1 MLTALQLPLAE
12 AAFGLQRWDY
22 IAFGLF
28 FVILSVIGYRAG
40 RGERASSE
48 EYFLAGKKLPWYVVG
63 GSFIASNISSD
74 QFIGMV
80 GAAMV
85 YGVCVSLYEW
95 ANVATYA
102 ILIWFFVPFL
112 LASKVFTTPEY
123 LEKRFSP
130 AVRTVFA
137 VVTIISNVVAFLAA
151 VLYGGALA
159 LHELFGWE
167 LWPSIIGLGIVAGI
181 WAVYGGLSSVAWTD
195 LFTVA
200 IMLIGGV
207 VVTVLGLLAL
217 APDGG
222 GIIEGFQ
229 VMLDRNEATSG
240 PWAEAV
246 QSNTKELAN
255 ADTYNRLSV
264 IQPASHPLTPTV
276 GMLTF
281 LLSVSLWYNVLNQF
295 MIQRVLGAKDMYH
308 ARMGIVFAGW
318 LKVILPVITIVPGMV
333 LFAMHPEIL
342 MLEPWG
348 DVKPAADKGYVQL
361 IQSLVPV
368 GLRGLFLAA
377 LFGAIQSTV
386 NSVLNSTSTII
397 TFDLYRRLWRPQS
410 TDRQL
415 VIVGVVASVVVLA
428 VAIVIGRFIGDL
440 GGGLFEYVIS
450 LYVLFAPPFAAVFL
464 LGILWRRVTAP
475 AALATVIVG
484 MLAGL
489 GLKIFLTNAT
499 DYPAWLGS
507 FPNQASILYLIC
519 MATCVIVT
527 FLTPPPKPGQV
538 TDQLCMNWKKMNIF
552 SNLGDRWYKSVVFW
566 WLAYSVVIGLLMLY
580 FSGLFFPA
588 GAGHRPAL
596 HELEEDEHLQQP
608 RRPLVQERGL
618 LVAGL
623 LGRDRPPDALLF
635 RALFPSRARKLTF
648 QPNKNEWHDN
658 ENQEQR

>member
-1 MLTALQLPLAE
+1 MQTLIDQLPLAQSTFE
-12 AAFGLQRWDY
+12 LQHWDY
-22 IAFGLF
+22 LAFALF
-28 FVILSVIGYRAG
+28 FIILSLVGYLAG
-40 RGERASSE
+40 RGERANSE

-95 ANVATYA
+95 ANVATFA
-102 ILIWFFVPFL
+102 ILIWVFIPFL

-130 AVRTVFA
+130 SVRTLFA

-167 LWPSIIGLGIVAGI
+167 MWPSIIGLGIVAGI

-200 IMLIGGV
+200 VMLVGGI
-207 VVTVLGLLAL
+207 VVTALGLSAL
-217 APDGG
+217 APEGG
-222 GIIEGFQ
+222 SIVDGFQ
-229 VMLDRNEATSG
+229 VMLQRNEATSG
-240 PWAEAV
+240 LWAEAV
-246 QSNTKELAN
+246 QSNAHELART
-255 ADTYNRLSV
+255 DTYNRLSV
-264 IQPASHPLTPTV
+264 IQPATHPLTPAV
-276 GMLTF
+276 SMFTF

-295 MIQRVLGAKDMYH
+295 MIQRVLGAKNMYH

-318 LKVILPVITIVPGMV
+318 LKVILPIITIVPGMI
-333 LFAMHPEIL
+333 LFAMKPELL
-342 MLEPWG
+342 MIEPWA

-361 IQSLVPV
+361 IQELVPA

-386 NSVLNSTSTII
+386 NSVLNSTATII
-397 TFDLYRRLWRPQS
+397 TFDLYRRHWRPQS

-415 VIVGVVASVVVLA
+415 VVVGVVSSVVVLM
-428 VAIVIGRFIGDL
+428 VAIGIGRYIGAL

-475 AALATVIVG
+475 AALGTVIVG
-484 MLAGL
+484 MSFGV
-489 GLKIFLTNAT
+489 GLKVLLSNAS
-499 DYPAWLGS
+499 DYPAWLNS
-507 FPNQASILYLIC
+507 FPNQASLSYLISV
-519 MATCVIVT
+519 ATCVLVT
-527 FLTPPPKPGQV
+527 LTTRPPKPEQI
-538 TDQLCMNWKKMNIF
+538 TDELCINWKRLNIF
-552 SNLGDRWYKSVVFW
+552 SNLGNHWYSSVVTW
-566 WLAYSVVIGLLMLY
+566 WLAYSIVIVLLMLY
-580 FSGLFFPA
+580 FSGLYFPA
-588 GAGHRPAL
+588 AGV
-596 HELEEDEHLQQP
+596 E
-608 RRPLVQERGL
+608 
-618 LVAGL
+618 
-623 LGRDRPPDALLF
+623 
-635 RALFPSRARKLTF
+635 
-648 QPNKNEWHDN
+648 
-658 ENQEQR
+658 

>member
-1 MLTALQLPLAE
+1 MSAALTITLAE
-12 AAFGLQRWDY
+12 SDFGLQFWDY
-22 IAFGLF
+22 FAFGLF
-28 FVILSVIGYRAG
+28 FVILSVIGYLAG
-40 RGERASSE
+40 RGERANSE

-102 ILIWFFVPFL
+102 ILIWFFIPFL

-130 AVRTVFA
+130 SVRTLFA
-137 VVTIISNVVAFLAA
+137 LVTIISNVVAFLAA
-151 VLYGGALA
+151 VLYGGTLA
-159 LHELFGWE
+159 LQELFGWE
-167 LWPSIIGLGIVAGI
+167 MWPTIIGLGVVAGL

-200 IMLIGGV
+200 VMLIGGV
-207 VVTVLGLLAL
+207 VVAIFGLLAL
-217 APDGG
+217 SPDGDS
-222 GIIEGFQ
+222 IVEGFS

-240 PWAEAV
+240 QWAEAV
-246 QSNTKELAN
+246 NSNTQELAGT
-255 ADTYNRLSV
+255 DSYNRLSV
-264 IQPASHPLTPTV
+264 VQPVTHPLVPTV
-276 GMLTF
+276 SMVTF

-333 LFAMHPEIL
+333 LFAMKPEIL
-342 MLEPWG
+342 LLEPWG

-361 IQSLVPV
+361 IHELVPA

-386 NSVLNSTSTII
+386 NSVLNSTATII
-397 TFDLYRRLWRPQS
+397 TFDLYRRHLRPKS
-410 TDRQL
+410 TDKQL
-415 VIVGVVASVVVLA
+415 VYVGVVASVLVLA
-428 VAIVIGRFIGDL
+428 IAIVIGRYIGDL

-464 LGILWRRVTAP
+464 LGILWKRVTAP
-475 AALATVIVG
+475 AALATIIVG
-484 MLAGL
+484 MAAGL
-489 GLKIFLTNAT
+489 GLKLFLAG
-499 DYPAWLGS
+499 DYEYPAWLDS
-507 FPNQASILYLIC
+507 FPNQASLTYLLSV
-519 MATCVIVT
+519 ATCVIVT
-527 FLTPPPKPGQV
+527 YATRPPEPEQV
-538 TDQLCMNWKKMNIF
+538 TDQLCMNWKRMNIF
-552 SNLGDRWYKSVVFW
+552 SNLGDRWYKSVVTW
-566 WLAYSVVIGLLMLY
+566 WLAYSIVIVLLMLY

-588 GAGHRPAL
+588 AGAG
-596 HELEEDEHLQQP
+596 
-608 RRPLVQERGL
+608 
-618 LVAGL
+618 
-623 LGRDRPPDALLF
+623 
-635 RALFPSRARKLTF
+635 
-648 QPNKNEWHDN
+648 
-658 ENQEQR
+658 

>member
-1 MLTALQLPLAE
+1 MSIDLQPLLAQSE
-12 AAFGLQRWDY
+12 FGLHYWDY
-22 IAFGLF
+22 LAIGLF
-28 FVILSVIGYRAG
+28 FVILSVIGYVAG
-40 RGERASSE
+40 RGEQANAE

-74 QFIGMV
+74 QFIGLV

-95 ANVATYA
+95 ANVATFS

-112 LASKVFTTPEY
+112 LGAKVFTTPEY
-123 LEKRFSP
+123 LEKRFSL

-137 VVTIISNVVAFLAA
+137 LVTIISNVIAFLAA

-181 WAVYGGLSSVAWTD
+181 WAIYGGLSSVAWTD

-200 IMLIGGV
+200 VMLVGGV
-207 VVTVLGLLAL
+207 VVTYLGVQAL

-222 GIIEGFQ
+222 GVIEGFN
-229 VMLDRNEATSG
+229 VMLERNAATSG
-240 PWAEAV
+240 QWAEAV
-246 QSNTKELAN
+246 QSNTQELAGKE
-255 ADTYNRLSV
+255 TYNRLSV
-264 IQPASHPLTPTV
+264 IQPATHPMTPGF
-276 GMLTF
+276 GMIGL

-318 LKVILPVITIVPGMV
+318 LKVILPVIVIIPGMV

-342 MLEPWG
+342 LIEPWN
-348 DVKPAADKGYVQL
+348 DVKPAADKGYVKL
-361 IQSLVPV
+361 IQDLVPIGV
-368 GLRGLFLAA
+368 RGLFLAA

-397 TFDLYRRLWRPQS
+397 TFDIYRRLFRPQCS
-410 TDRQL
+410 DRQL
-415 VIVGVVASVVVLA
+415 VRVGVIASVLVLA
-428 VAIVIGRFIGDL
+428 VAIFIGGFIDVL

-475 AALATVIVG
+475 AALATIVIG
-484 MLAGL
+484 MTAGL
-489 GLKIFLTNAT
+489 ALKVFLKSDV
-499 DYPAWLGS
+499 DYPLWLAS
-507 FPNQASILYLIC
+507 FPNQASILYGISML
-519 MATCVIVT
+519 TCVSVT
-527 FLTPPPKPGQV
+527 FFTKPPKPEQV

-552 SNLGDRWYKSVVFW
+552 ENLGDRWYKSVTFW
-566 WLAYSVVIGLLMLY
+566 WLAYSVVIVLLMLF
-580 FSGLFFPA
+580 FSGIFFPSV
-588 GAGHRPAL
+588 GA
-596 HELEEDEHLQQP
+596 E
-608 RRPLVQERGL
+608 
-618 LVAGL
+618 
-623 LGRDRPPDALLF
+623 
-635 RALFPSRARKLTF
+635 
-648 QPNKNEWHDN
+648 
-658 ENQEQR
+658 

>member
-1 MLTALQLPLAE
+1 MSIDLQPLLAQSE
-12 AAFGLQRWDY
+12 FGLHYWDY
-22 IAFGLF
+22 LAIGLF
-28 FVILSVIGYRAG
+28 FVILSVIGYVAG
-40 RGERASSE
+40 RGEQANAE

-74 QFIGMV
+74 QFIGLV

-95 ANVATYA
+95 ANVATFS

-112 LASKVFTTPEY
+112 LGAKVFTTPEY

-137 VVTIISNVVAFLAA
+137 LVTIISNVIAFLAA

-181 WAVYGGLSSVAWTD
+181 WAIYGGLSSVAWTD

-200 IMLIGGV
+200 VMLVGGV
-207 VVTVLGLLAL
+207 VVTYLGVQAL

-222 GIIEGFQ
+222 GVIEGFN
-229 VMLDRNEATSG
+229 VMLERNAATSG
-240 PWAEAV
+240 QWAEAV
-246 QSNTKELAN
+246 QSNTQELAGKE
-255 ADTYNRLSV
+255 TYNRLSV
-264 IQPASHPLTPTV
+264 IQPATHPMTPGF
-276 GMLTF
+276 GMIGL

-318 LKVILPVITIVPGMV
+318 LKVILPVIVIIPGMV
-333 LFAMHPEIL
+333 LFAMHPELLLI
-342 MLEPWG
+342 EPWN
-348 DVKPAADKGYVQL
+348 DVKPAADKGYVKL
-361 IQSLVPV
+361 IQDLVPIGV
-368 GLRGLFLAA
+368 RGLFLAA

-397 TFDLYRRLWRPQS
+397 TFDIYRRLFRPQCS
-410 TDRQL
+410 DRQL
-415 VIVGVVASVVVLA
+415 VRVGVIASVLVLA
-428 VAIVIGRFIGDL
+428 VAIFIGGFIDVL

-475 AALATVIVG
+475 AALATIVIG
-484 MLAGL
+484 MTAGL
-489 GLKIFLTNAT
+489 ALKVFLKSDV
-499 DYPAWLGS
+499 DYPLWLAS
-507 FPNQASILYLIC
+507 FPNQASILYGISML
-519 MATCVIVT
+519 TCVSVT
-527 FLTPPPKPGQV
+527 FFTKPPKPEQV

-552 SNLGDRWYKSVVFW
+552 ENLGDRWYKSVTFW
-566 WLAYSVVIGLLMLY
+566 WLAYSVVIVLLMLF
-580 FSGLFFPA
+580 FSGIFFPSV
-588 GAGHRPAL
+588 GA
-596 HELEEDEHLQQP
+596 E
-608 RRPLVQERGL
+608 
-618 LVAGL
+618 
-623 LGRDRPPDALLF
+623 
-635 RALFPSRARKLTF
+635 
-648 QPNKNEWHDN
+648 
-658 ENQEQR
+658 

>member
-1 MLTALQLPLAE
+1 MSIDLQPLLAQSE
-12 AAFGLQRWDY
+12 FGLHYWDY
-22 IAFGLF
+22 LAIGLF
-28 FVILSVIGYRAG
+28 FVILSAIGYVAG
-40 RGERASSE
+40 RGEQANAE

-74 QFIGMV
+74 QFIGLV

-95 ANVATYA
+95 ANVATFS

-112 LASKVFTTPEY
+112 LGAKVFTTPEY
-123 LEKRFSP
+123 LEKRFSL

-137 VVTIISNVVAFLAA
+137 LVTIISNVIAFLAA

-181 WAVYGGLSSVAWTD
+181 WAIYGGLSSVAWTD

-200 IMLIGGV
+200 VMLVGGV
-207 VVTVLGLLAL
+207 VVTYLGVQAL

-222 GIIEGFQ
+222 GVIEGFN
-229 VMLDRNEATSG
+229 VMLERNAATSG
-240 PWAEAV
+240 QWAEAV
-246 QSNTKELAN
+246 QSNTQELAGKE
-255 ADTYNRLSV
+255 TYNRLSV
-264 IQPASHPLTPTV
+264 IQPATHPMTPGF
-276 GMLTF
+276 GMIGL

-318 LKVILPVITIVPGMV
+318 LKVILPVIVIIPGMV

-342 MLEPWG
+342 LIEPWN
-348 DVKPAADKGYVQL
+348 DVKPAADKGYVKL
-361 IQSLVPV
+361 IQDLVPIGV
-368 GLRGLFLAA
+368 RGLFLAA

-397 TFDLYRRLWRPQS
+397 TFDIYRRLFRPQCS
-410 TDRQL
+410 DRQL
-415 VIVGVVASVVVLA
+415 VRVGVIASVLVLA
-428 VAIVIGRFIGDL
+428 VAIFIGGFIDVL

-475 AALATVIVG
+475 AALATIVIG
-484 MLAGL
+484 MTAGL
-489 GLKIFLTNAT
+489 ALKVFLKSDV
-499 DYPAWLGS
+499 DYPLWLAS
-507 FPNQASILYLIC
+507 FPNQASILYGISML
-519 MATCVIVT
+519 TCVSVT
-527 FLTPPPKPGQV
+527 FFTKPPKPEQV

-552 SNLGDRWYKSVVFW
+552 ENLGDRWYKSVTFW
-566 WLAYSVVIGLLMLY
+566 WLAYSVVIVLLMLF
-580 FSGLFFPA
+580 FSGIFFPSV
-588 GAGHRPAL
+588 GA
-596 HELEEDEHLQQP
+596 E
-608 RRPLVQERGL
+608 
-618 LVAGL
+618 
-623 LGRDRPPDALLF
+623 
-635 RALFPSRARKLTF
+635 
-648 QPNKNEWHDN
+648 
-658 ENQEQR
+658 

>member
-1 MLTALQLPLAE
+1 MGTESFSLAPL
-12 AAFGLQRWDY
+12 DY
-22 IAFGLF
+22 LAILGF
-28 FVILSVIGYRAG
+28 FAVLSVIGYLAG

-95 ANVATYA
+95 ANVATFA
-102 ILIWFFVPFL
+102 ILIWVFIPFL
-112 LASKVFTTPEY
+112 LKSKVFTTPEY
-123 LEKRFSP
+123 LEKRFSSS
-130 AVRTVFA
+130 VRTLFA

-200 IMLIGGV
+200 VMLVGGI

-217 APDGG
+217 APEGDSVV
-222 GIIEGFQ
+222 EGFR
-229 VMLDRNEATSG
+229 VMLERNEATSG

-246 QSNTKELAN
+246 QSNAQELAGT
-255 ADTYNRLSV
+255 DTYNRLSV
-264 IQPASHPLTPTV
+264 IQPAAHPLTPAVSMVT
-276 GMLTF
+276 L

-318 LKVILPVITIVPGMV
+318 LKVILPIVTIVPGMI
-333 LFAMHPEIL
+333 LFAMKPELLLI
-342 MLEPWG
+342 EPWG

-361 IQSLVPV
+361 IHELVPA

-386 NSVLNSTSTII
+386 NSVLNSTATII
-397 TFDLYRRLWRPQS
+397 TFDIYRRHWRPHA

-415 VIVGVVASVVVLA
+415 VVVGVISSVVVLM
-428 VAIVIGRFIGDL
+428 VAILTGRYIGNL

-464 LGILWRRVTAP
+464 LGILWKRVTAP
-475 AALATVIVG
+475 AALSTVIVG
-484 MLAGL
+484 MVAGI
-489 GLKIFLTNAT
+489 GLKVFLSSAS
-499 DYPAWLGS
+499 DYPAWLDS
-507 FPNQASILYLIC
+507 FPNQASISYLIS
-519 MATCVIVT
+519 MATCVLVT
-527 FLTPPPKPGQV
+527 YATKPPRSEQI
-538 TDQLCMNWKKMNIF
+538 TDQLCINWKRLNIF
-552 SNLGDRWYKSVVFW
+552 SNLGNHWYSSVVTW
-566 WLAYSVVIGLLMLY
+566 WLAYSIVIVLLMLY
-580 FSGLFFPA
+580 FSGLFF
-588 GAGHRPAL
+588 H
-596 HELEEDEHLQQP
+596 
-608 RRPLVQERGL
+608 
-618 LVAGL
+618 VA
-623 LGRDRPPDALLF
+623 A
-635 RALFPSRARKLTF
+635 A
-648 QPNKNEWHDN
+648 E
-658 ENQEQR
+658 

>member
-1 MLTALQLPLAE
+1 MFNIPSPLLADVS
-12 AAFGLQRWDY
+12 FGLHYWDY

-28 FVILSVIGYRAG
+28 FVILSVIGYVAG
-40 RGERASSE
+40 RGEQASAE

-95 ANVATYA
+95 ANVATFA

-112 LASKVFTTPEY
+112 LSSKVFTTPEY

-130 AVRTVFA
+130 TVRTVFA

-159 LHELFGWE
+159 LHELFGWD

-195 LFTVA
+195 LFTVFV
-200 IMLIGGV
+200 MLVGGV
-207 VVTVLGLLAL
+207 VVTLLGLQAL
-217 APDGG
+217 APEGG
-222 GIIEGFQ
+222 GVVDGFN
-229 VMLDRNEATSG
+229 VMMERNEATSG
-240 PWAEAV
+240 QWKEAV
-246 QSNTKELAN
+246 QSNTHELTGE
-255 ADTYNRLSV
+255 DSYNRLSV
-264 IQPASHPLTPTV
+264 IQPASHPLTPAV
-276 GMLTF
+276 GMLGF

-318 LKVILPVITIVPGMV
+318 LKVIIPVITIIPGMI
-333 LFAMHPEIL
+333 LFAMKPEL
-342 MLEPWG
+342 LLLEPWG
-348 DVKPAADKGYVQL
+348 DVKPAADKGYVNL
-361 IQSLVPV
+361 IQELIPA

-397 TFDLYRRLWRPQS
+397 TFDLYRRLWRPNCS
-410 TDRQL
+410 DKDL
-415 VIVGVVASVVVLA
+415 VKVGVYASVVVLA
-428 VAIVIGRFIGDL
+428 VAIVIGRFIGEL
-440 GGGLFEYVIS
+440 GGGLFEYVLS

-475 AALATVIVG
+475 AALTTVIVG
-484 MLAGL
+484 MSAGL
-489 GLKIFLTNAT
+489 GMKLFLASDA
-499 DYPAWLGS
+499 DYPLWLAS
-507 FPNQASILYLIC
+507 FPNQATILYLIS
-519 MATCVIVT
+519 MTTCVGVT
-527 FLTPPPKPGQV
+527 LMTRPPRPEQV
-538 TDQLCMNWKKMNIF
+538 TDQMCMNWKKMNIF
-552 SNLGDRWYKSVVFW
+552 ANLGDRWYKSVVFW

-580 FSGLFFPA
+580 FSGVFFPA
-588 GAGHRPAL
+588 SGA
-596 HELEEDEHLQQP
+596 E
-608 RRPLVQERGL
+608 
-618 LVAGL
+618 
-623 LGRDRPPDALLF
+623 
-635 RALFPSRARKLTF
+635 
-648 QPNKNEWHDN
+648 
-658 ENQEQR
+658 

>member
-1 MLTALQLPLAE
+1 MSIDFPLPLAQ
-12 AAFGLQRWDY
+12 ATFNLGFWDLLAF
-22 IAFGLF
+22 ALF
-28 FVILSVIGYRAG
+28 FIILSVIGYRAG

-130 AVRTVFA
+130 SVRTLFA

-159 LHELFGWE
+159 LHALFGWD

-200 IMLIGGV
+200 VMIVGGIL
-207 VVTVLGLLAL
+207 VTVLGLLAL
-217 APDGG
+217 APEDGS
-222 GIIEGFQ
+222 IFDGFR

-240 PWAEAV
+240 QWAEAV
-246 QSNTKELAN
+246 QSNTQELAG

-264 IQPASHPLTPTV
+264 IQPAAHPLTPTV
-276 GMLTF
+276 SMITF

-295 MIQRVLGAKDMYH
+295 MIQRVLGAKDIYH

-318 LKVILPVITIVPGMV
+318 LKIILPIITIVPGLI
-333 LFAMHPEIL
+333 LFAMKPELLLI
-342 MLEPWG
+342 EPWK

-361 IQSLVPV
+361 LQDLIPA

-397 TFDLYRRLWRPQS
+397 TFDLYRRFWRPKS

-415 VIVGVVASVVVLA
+415 VYVGVVASVVVLM

-475 AALATVIVG
+475 AALATIIVG
-484 MLAGL
+484 MGAGL
-489 GLKIFLTNAT
+489 GLKIFLSKVSG
-499 DYPAWLGS
+499 YPAWLDS
-507 FPNQASILYLIC
+507 FPNQASINYLIC

-527 FLTPPPKPGQV
+527 FATRPPRPEQV
-538 TDQLCMNWKKMNIF
+538 TDQLCMNWKRLNIF
-552 SNLGDRWYKSVVFW
+552 SNLGDRWYKSVVTW
-566 WLAYSVVIGLLMLY
+566 WLAFSIVIILLMLY
-580 FSGLFFPA
+580 FSGLFFP
-588 GAGHRPAL
+588 GG
-596 HELEEDEHLQQP
+596 
-608 RRPLVQERGL
+608 G
-618 LVAGL
+618 G
-623 LGRDRPPDALLF
+623 
-635 RALFPSRARKLTF
+635 K
-648 QPNKNEWHDN
+648 
-658 ENQEQR
+658 

>member
-1 MLTALQLPLAE
+1 MINYPSFLLAQSS
-12 AAFGLQRWDY
+12 FGLHLWDY
-22 IAFGLF
+22 IAIALF
-28 FVILSVIGYRAG
+28 FIILSVVGYLAG

-95 ANVATYA
+95 ANVATFA

-112 LASKVFTTPEY
+112 LGSKVFTTPEY

-130 AVRTVFA
+130 TVRTVFA

-159 LHELFGWE
+159 LHELFGWD
-167 LWPSIIGLGIVAGI
+167 LWPSIIGLGIVAGV

-200 IMLIGGV
+200 VMLVGGI
-207 VVTVLGLLAL
+207 VVTVLGLQAL
-217 APDGG
+217 APEGG
-222 GIIEGFQ
+222 GVVDGFQ
-229 VMLDRNEATSG
+229 VMLERNEATSG
-240 PWAEAV
+240 KWAEAV
-246 QSNTKELAN
+246 QSNTQELAGT
-255 ADTYNRLSV
+255 DTYNRLSV
-264 IQPASHPLTPTV
+264 IQPATHPLTPAV
-276 GMLTF
+276 SMITF
-281 LLSVSLWYNVLNQF
+281 VLSVSLWYNVLNQF
-295 MIQRVLGAKDMYH
+295 MIQRVLGAKNMYH

-318 LKVILPVITIVPGMV
+318 LKVILPVITIVPGMI
-333 LFAMHPEIL
+333 LFAMKPELLLI
-342 MLEPWG
+342 EPWG
-348 DVKPAADKGYVQL
+348 DVKPAADKGYVKL
-361 IQSLVPV
+361 IQELVPA

-410 TDRQL
+410 SDRNL
-415 VIVGVVASVVVLA
+415 VMVGVVASVVVLA

-484 MLAGL
+484 MAAGL
-489 GLKIFLTNAT
+489 GLKIFLTNSS
-499 DYPAWLGS
+499 DYPLWLDS
-507 FPNQASILYLIC
+507 FPNQASILYLIS

-527 FLTPPPKPGQV
+527 FLTPPPNPEQV
-538 TDQLCMNWKKMNIF
+538 TDQLCMNWKRLNIF

-566 WLAYSVVIGLLMLY
+566 WLTYSVVIGLLMLY
-580 FSGLFFPA
+580 FSGLFFPGV
-588 GAGHRPAL
+588 GA
-596 HELEEDEHLQQP
+596 
-608 RRPLVQERGL
+608 
-618 LVAGL
+618 
-623 LGRDRPPDALLF
+623 
-635 RALFPSRARKLTF
+635 K
-648 QPNKNEWHDN
+648 
-658 ENQEQR
+658 

>member
-1 MLTALQLPLAE
+1 MSIDLQPLLAQSE
-12 AAFGLQRWDY
+12 FGLHYWDY
-22 IAFGLF
+22 LAIGLF
-28 FVILSVIGYRAG
+28 FVILSVIGYVAG
-40 RGERASSE
+40 RGEQANAE

-74 QFIGMV
+74 QFIGLV

-95 ANVATYA
+95 ANVATFS

-112 LASKVFTTPEY
+112 LGAKVFTTPEY

-137 VVTIISNVVAFLAA
+137 VVTIVSNIIAFLAA

-159 LHELFGWE
+159 LHELFGWD

-181 WAVYGGLSSVAWTD
+181 WAIYGGLSSVAWTD

-200 IMLIGGV
+200 VMLVGGV
-207 VVTVLGLLAL
+207 VVTYLGVQAL

-222 GIIEGFQ
+222 GVIEGFN
-229 VMLDRNEATSG
+229 VMLERNAATSG
-240 PWAEAV
+240 QWAEAV
-246 QSNTKELAN
+246 QSNTQELAGKE
-255 ADTYNRLSV
+255 TYNRLSV
-264 IQPASHPLTPTV
+264 IQPVTHPMTPGF
-276 GMLTF
+276 GMIGL

-318 LKVILPVITIVPGMV
+318 LKVILPVIVIIPGMV

-342 MLEPWG
+342 LIEPWN
-348 DVKPAADKGYVQL
+348 DVKPAADKGYVKL
-361 IQSLVPV
+361 IQDLVPIGV
-368 GLRGLFLAA
+368 RGLFLAA

-397 TFDLYRRLWRPQS
+397 TFDIYRRLFRPQCS
-410 TDRQL
+410 DRQL
-415 VIVGVVASVVVLA
+415 VRVGVIASVLVLA
-428 VAIVIGRFIGDL
+428 VAIFIGGFIDVL

-475 AALATVIVG
+475 AALATIVIG
-484 MLAGL
+484 MTAGL
-489 GLKIFLTNAT
+489 ALKVFLKSDV
-499 DYPAWLGS
+499 DYPLWLAS
-507 FPNQASILYLIC
+507 FPNQASILYGISML
-519 MATCVIVT
+519 TCVSVT
-527 FLTPPPKPGQV
+527 FFTKPPKPEQV

-552 SNLGDRWYKSVVFW
+552 ENLGDRWYKSVTFW
-566 WLAYSVVIGLLMLY
+566 WLAYSVVIVLLMLF
-580 FSGLFFPA
+580 FSGIFFPSV
-588 GAGHRPAL
+588 GA
-596 HELEEDEHLQQP
+596 E
-608 RRPLVQERGL
+608 
-618 LVAGL
+618 
-623 LGRDRPPDALLF
+623 
-635 RALFPSRARKLTF
+635 
-648 QPNKNEWHDN
+648 
-658 ENQEQR
+658 

>member
-1 MLTALQLPLAE
+1 MNLSPMLAQST
-12 AAFGLQRWDY
+12 FSLQRWDY
-22 IAFGLF
+22 LAFALF
-28 FVILSVIGYRAG
+28 FIILSLIGYRAG

-95 ANVATYA
+95 ANVATFA
-102 ILIWFFVPFL
+102 ILIWFFIPFL
-112 LASKVFTTPEY
+112 LGSKVFTTPEY

-130 AVRTVFA
+130 SVRTVFA

-159 LHELFGWE
+159 LHELFGWA

-200 IMLIGGV
+200 VMIVGGI

-217 APDGG
+217 APEGG
-222 GIIEGFQ
+222 GVVDGFR
-229 VMLDRNEATSG
+229 VMLERNEATSG
-240 PWAEAV
+240 QWAEAV
-246 QSNTKELAN
+246 QSNTQELTGTN
-255 ADTYNRLSV
+255 TYNRLSV
-264 IQPASHPLTPTV
+264 IQPATHPLTPAIS
-276 GMLTF
+276 MFTF

-318 LKVILPVITIVPGMV
+318 LKVILPIITILPGMI
-333 LFAMHPEIL
+333 LFAMKPEIL
-342 MLEPWG
+342 LIEPWG
-348 DVKPAADKGYVQL
+348 DVKPAADKGSVQL
-361 IQSLVPV
+361 LQELVPA

-397 TFDLYRRLWRPQS
+397 TFDIYRRLWRPQS

-415 VIVGVVASVVVLA
+415 VAVGVVASVVVLM

-464 LGILWRRVTAP
+464 LGILWKRVTAP

-484 MLAGL
+484 MVAGL
-489 GLKIFLTNAT
+489 GLKTFLTNSS
-499 DYPAWLGS
+499 DYPAWLSS
-507 FPNQASILYLIC
+507 FPNQASILYLIS

-527 FLTPPPKPGQV
+527 FATRTPKPEQV
-538 TDQLCMNWKKMNIF
+538 TDQLCMNWKQLNIF
-552 SNLGDRWYKSVVFW
+552 SNLGDRWYKSVVTW
-566 WLAYSVVIGLLMLY
+566 WLAYSIVIVLLILY
-580 FSGLFFPA
+580 FSGLFFPTA
-588 GAGHRPAL
+588 AA
-596 HELEEDEHLQQP
+596 
-608 RRPLVQERGL
+608 
-618 LVAGL
+618 
-623 LGRDRPPDALLF
+623 
-635 RALFPSRARKLTF
+635 K
-648 QPNKNEWHDN
+648 
-658 ENQEQR
+658 